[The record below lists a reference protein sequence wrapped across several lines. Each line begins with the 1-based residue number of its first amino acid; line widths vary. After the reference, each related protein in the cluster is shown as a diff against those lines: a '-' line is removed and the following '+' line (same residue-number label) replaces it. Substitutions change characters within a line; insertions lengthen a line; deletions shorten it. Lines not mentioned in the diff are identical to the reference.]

1 MSDKMDSMTII
12 DADFTPKYKYD
23 LSDTYYQYP
32 IHSTPNKNSKFTCFL
47 PKQLEIDTL
56 FKPIWVDLK
65 VSLSLPS
72 NLKVILWPTD
82 KVAIE
87 YGIISPTGITMFDGG
102 SDPITLGMLILP
114 VFFARTKANENCTI
128 IPECTEFAYMS
139 FTNNLDTN
147 IILNFGNING

>member
-1 MSDKMDSMTII
+1 MSDKMDLMTII

-32 IHSTPNKNSKFTCFL
+32 LHSIPNKNSKFTCFL
-47 PKQLEIDTL
+47 PKRLEIDTL

-72 NLKVILWPTD
+72 NFKVILWPTD
-82 KVAIE
+82 NAVTE
-87 YGIISPTGITMFDGG
+87 FGIISPTGITMFDGG

-114 VFFARTKANENCTI
+114 VFFATANKNYTI

-139 FTNNLDTN
+139 FINNLDTN